1 VRSYD
6 VALMLRPETKFV
18 DVGRDRVAYQVQG
31 DGPPFLFLKAFGA
44 SVDGVWE
51 HPGHLRFWRSMSSAL
66 RIVTLDHRGSG
77 VSDALDESRQGNLD
91 PRVED
96 VLAVLEGLE
105 IDRLFVC
112 GEFDGAFTAVRFAV
126 EYPDRVEGL
135 ILANATATGF
145 AFGSSEEALDEL
157 SASIRATWGNGA
169 TVANTV
175 RAFAADR
182 DFCARFERIGARP
195 GAAAAAVRRLASTDI
210 RALLP
215 RITVPTLV
223 VHSGDFTTASASDA
237 LDLAERIPDA
247 KHVEGASSTFYWGGG
262 VIDEIIEFVSGDS
275 TAAVRD
281 LATIMFTDVVDSTRS
296 VVAVGD
302 REWQRTLTFLDDLVA
317 SRIADCGGR
326 VVKQTG
332 DGHLIE
338 FVRPGDAVR
347 AAVSLTS
354 AAPALGLDIRAG
366 IHTGEIERRENDD
379 IGGLAVHIA
388 ARVTAQ
394 AGAGEIVATRTVAE
408 LLGASEY
415 HLQDRGEHE
424 LKGVPGTWQLY
435 TVTAPQPPHAAS

>member
-1 VRSYD
+1 
-6 VALMLRPETKFV
+6 
-18 DVGRDRVAYQVQG
+18 
-31 DGPPFLFLKAFGA
+31 
-44 SVDGVWE
+44 
-51 HPGHLRFWRSMSSAL
+51 
-66 RIVTLDHRGSG
+66 
-77 VSDALDESRQGNLD
+77 
-91 PRVED
+91 
-96 VLAVLEGLE
+96 
-105 IDRLFVC
+105 
-112 GEFDGAFTAVRFAV
+112 
-126 EYPDRVEGL
+126 
-135 ILANATATGF
+135 
-145 AFGSSEEALDEL
+145 
-157 SASIRATWGNGA
+157 
-169 TVANTV
+169 
-175 RAFAADR
+175 
-182 DFCARFERIGARP
+182 
-195 GAAAAAVRRLASTDI
+195 LASTDI

-338 FVRPGDAVR
+338 FARPGDAVR

-388 ARVTAQ
+388 ARVTGK

-415 HLQDRGEHE
+415 QLHDRGEHE
-424 LKGVPGTWQLY
+424 LKGVPGTWKLY
-435 TVTAPQPPHAAS
+435 AIEAPQPPHAAS